1 MATAKTKSVWFCKEC
16 GNESPKW
23 MGRCPACGEWN
34 TMVEETVATGK
45 KMTAVTVPGASHKPL
60 KLSEIDSARE
70 QRISLNNAEV
80 DRILGGGLVEG
91 SLVLI
96 GGEPGIGK
104 STLSLQIPLNCPALK
119 TLYVTGEE
127 SARQVK
133 LRASRIGGDD
143 SGCMIYSET
152 LMENILEQARA
163 MMPDL
168 MVVDSVQT
176 MFSQNVESSP
186 GSVTQIKETASM
198 LLRFA
203 KETGV
208 PVILIG
214 HITKEGSIAGP
225 KILEHIVDVVL
236 QFEGD
241 NRGTYRLL
249 RSIKN
254 RFGSTSELAVFEMTG
269 KGLREVSNP
278 SEMLIPMHEEGLSG
292 VAVSAMLDGTRP
304 FLIEVQSLVSSAAY
318 GTPQRSA
325 TGFDVRRLNML
336 LAVLEKRAGFKLGV
350 KDVFLNMAG
359 GLKVSDPACDLA
371 VISAVLSS
379 NFDFAIPS
387 DICFAGEIGLSGEV
401 RPVAQTDRRIIE
413 AARLGFKKIYVSS
426 YSSLEGVGNAAI
438 EVVKVLFFLFFA
450 FCEYGGAT
458 STPLDTS
465 LLFLFAF
472 SCLSCHSRTSH
483 DVTHKHLSDCYHLA
497 FCRSFLV
504 LEQCDVLV
512 YLLCSTC
519 LVSLPF
525 LLRSMRRYNSV
536 FVALAFFYFSTAR
549 CF

>member
-1 MATAKTKSVWFCKEC
+1 
-16 GNESPKW
+16 
-23 MGRCPACGEWN
+23 
-34 TMVEETVATGK
+34 MVEETVATGK
-45 KMTAVTVPGASHKPL
+45 KGPAAAAVSVPGSGHKPMP
-60 KLSEIDSARE
+60 LSDIDSSVE
-70 QRISLNNAEV
+70 NRISLNNGEV

-104 STLSLQIPLNCPALK
+104 STLSLQIPLHCSNLK

-127 SARQVK
+127 SAKQVK
-133 LRASRIGGDD
+133 LRAARIGGDC
-143 SGCMIYSET
+143 SNCLIYSET
-152 LMENILEQARA
+152 LMENIIAEARVI
-163 MMPDL
+163 MPDL

-186 GSVTQIKETASM
+186 GSVTQIKETAAM

-304 FLIEVQSLVSSAAY
+304 FLIEVQALVSSAAY

-359 GLKVSDPACDLA
+359 
-371 VISAVLSS
+371 
-379 NFDFAIPS
+379 
-387 DICFAGEIGLSGEV
+387 
-401 RPVAQTDRRIIE
+401 
-413 AARLGFKKIYVSS
+413 
-426 YSSLEGVGNAAI
+426 
-438 EVVKVLFFLFFA
+438 
-450 FCEYGGAT
+450 
-458 STPLDTS
+458 
-465 LLFLFAF
+465 
-472 SCLSCHSRTSH
+472 
-483 DVTHKHLSDCYHLA
+483 
-497 FCRSFLV
+497 
-504 LEQCDVLV
+504 
-512 YLLCSTC
+512 
-519 LVSLPF
+519 
-525 LLRSMRRYNSV
+525 
-536 FVALAFFYFSTAR
+536 
-549 CF
+549 

>member
-1 MATAKTKSVWFCKEC
+1 
-16 GNESPKW
+16 

-34 TMVEETVATGK
+34 TMVEETVVTGK
-45 KMTAVTVPGASHKPL
+45 RSSSSSMTVPGSGNRPVPL
-60 KLSEIDSARE
+60 SQIDSSVE
-70 QRISLNNAEV
+70 NRISLNNAEV

-91 SLVLI
+91 SLVLV

-104 STLSLQIPLNCPALK
+104 STLSLQIPLNCPSLK

-127 SARQVK
+127 SVRQVK
-133 LRASRIGGDD
+133 LRAARLGGDD
-143 SGCMIYSET
+143 SNCLIYSET
-152 LMENILEQARA
+152 LMENIISEARKV
-163 MMPDL
+163 MPGL

-186 GSVTQIKETASM
+186 GSVTQIRESAAM

-203 KETGV
+203 KETGI

-225 KILEHIVDVVL
+225 KVLEHIVDVVL
-236 QFEGD
+236 QFEGE
-241 NRGTYRLL
+241 NRGAYRLL

-325 TGFDVRRLNML
+325 TGFDAKRLNML
-336 LAVLEKRAGFKLGV
+336 LAVLEKRAGFKLSA

-359 GLKVSDPACDLA
+359 GLKVNDPACDLA
-371 VISAVLSS
+371 VIAAVLSS

-387 DICFAGEIGLSGEV
+387 DICLAGEVGLSGEI
-401 RPVAQTDRRIIE
+401 RPVSQTDRRVLE
-413 AARLGFKKIYVSS
+413 AARLGFRRIYVSS
-426 YSSLEGVGNAAI
+426 FSNLDGLSQQSLSGMEI
-438 EVVKVLFFLFFA
+438 VKVA
-450 FCEYGGAT
+450 
-458 STPLDTS
+458 
-465 LLFLFAF
+465 
-472 SCLSCHSRTSH
+472 
-483 DVTHKHLSDCYHLA
+483 DVPAL
-497 FCRSFLV
+497 CRSLFKG
-504 LEQCDVLV
+504 E
-512 YLLCSTC
+512 
-519 LVSLPF
+519 
-525 LLRSMRRYNSV
+525 
-536 FVALAFFYFSTAR
+536 
-549 CF
+549 

>member
-1 MATAKTKSVWFCKEC
+1 MANKVKSVWFCTSC
-16 GNESPKW
+16 GNESSKW
-23 MGRCPACGEWN
+23 MGKCPACGEWN

-45 KMTAVTVPGASHKPL
+45 RQNQSANVPGKSQKPMP
-60 KLSEIDSARE
+60 LSEIDSSKE
-70 QRISLNNAEV
+70 SRISLNNNEF
-80 DRILGGGLVEG
+80 DRILGGGIVEG

-104 STLSLQIPLNCPALK
+104 STLSLQIPLMCPELK

-133 LRASRIGGDD
+133 LRAARIGGTD
-143 SGCMIYSET
+143 SNCLIYSET
-152 LMENILEQARA
+152 LMENILAEARGI
-163 MMPDL
+163 MPDL
-168 MVVDSVQT
+168 MIVDSVQT

-186 GSVTQIKETASM
+186 GSISQIKETAAQ

-278 SEMLIPMHEEGLSG
+278 SEMLIPMHDENLSG

-359 GLKVSDPACDLA
+359 GLKVNDPACDLA
-371 VISAVLSS
+371 IICSVLSS

-387 DICFAGEIGLSGEV
+387 DVCFAGEVGLSGEI
-401 RPVAQTDRRIIE
+401 RPVSQTDRRVTE
-413 AARLGFKKIYVSS
+413 ARRLGFKRIFISS
-426 YSSLEGVGNAAI
+426 FGNTDNIPEGI
-438 EVVKVLFFLFFA
+438 EVIRVADVPALCRILFK
-450 FCEYGGAT
+450 G
-458 STPLDTS
+458 
-465 LLFLFAF
+465 
-472 SCLSCHSRTSH
+472 
-483 DVTHKHLSDCYHLA
+483 
-497 FCRSFLV
+497 
-504 LEQCDVLV
+504 
-512 YLLCSTC
+512 
-519 LVSLPF
+519 
-525 LLRSMRRYNSV
+525 N
-536 FVALAFFYFSTAR
+536 
-549 CF
+549 

>member
-1 MATAKTKSVWFCKEC
+1 
-16 GNESPKW
+16 
-23 MGRCPACGEWN
+23 
-34 TMVEETVATGK
+34 MVEETVATGK
-45 KMTAVTVPGASHKPL
+45 KTGVQSVAVPGASHKPMPL
-60 KLSEIDSARE
+60 AEIDSTNE
-70 QRISLNNAEV
+70 NRISLNNAEV

-104 STLSLQIPLNCPALK
+104 STLSLQIPLNCPSLK

-133 LRASRIGGDD
+133 LRAARIGGDD
-143 SGCMIYSET
+143 SGCLIYSET
-152 LMENILEQARA
+152 LMENIIAEVRSI
-163 MMPDL
+163 MPDL

-176 MFSQNVESSP
+176 MYSQNVESSP
-186 GSVTQIKETASM
+186 GSVTQIKETAAM

-225 KILEHIVDVVL
+225 KVLEHIVDVVL

-241 NRGTYRLL
+241 NRGSYRLL

-304 FLIEVQSLVSSAAY
+304 FLIEVQALVSTAAY

-371 VISAVLSS
+371 VVAAVLSS
-379 NFDFAIPS
+379 NFDFAVPS
-387 DICFAGEIGLSGEV
+387 DVCFAGEVGLSGEV

-413 AARLGFKKIYVSS
+413 AARLGFRKIYVSNFS
-426 YSSLEGVGNAAI
+426 GLDNVPEGI
-438 EVVKVLFFLFFA
+438 EVIKV
-450 FCEYGGAT
+450 
-458 STPLDTS
+458 
-465 LLFLFAF
+465 
-472 SCLSCHSRTSH
+472 
-483 DVTHKHLSDCYHLA
+483 SDIPAL
-497 FCRSFLV
+497 CRSLFKG
-504 LEQCDVLV
+504 
-512 YLLCSTC
+512 
-519 LVSLPF
+519 
-525 LLRSMRRYNSV
+525 N
-536 FVALAFFYFSTAR
+536 
-549 CF
+549 

>member
-1 MATAKTKSVWFCKEC
+1 MPAVKTKTVWFCKSC

-23 MGRCPACGEWN
+23 MGRCPVCGEWN

-45 KMTAVTVPGASHKPL
+45 KASVADRVPGAGQKPL
-60 KLSEIDSARE
+60 PLSEIDSSVE
-70 QRISLNNAEV
+70 NRISLNNDEV

-104 STLSLQIPLNCPALK
+104 STLSLQIPLNCPNLK

-143 SGCMIYSET
+143 ANCLIYSET
-152 LMENILEQARA
+152 LMENIIAEAKA
-163 MMPDL
+163 IMPDL

-186 GSVTQIKETASM
+186 GSVTQIKETAAM

-241 NRGTYRLL
+241 NRGAYRLL

-304 FLIEVQSLVSSAAY
+304 FLIEVQSLVSTAAY

-336 LAVLEKRAGFKLGV
+336 LAVLEKRAGFKLSI

-371 VISAVLSS
+371 VIAAVLSS

-387 DICFAGEIGLSGEV
+387 DVCFAGEIGLSGEI

-413 AARLGFKKIYVSS
+413 AARLGFKRVFVSS
-426 YSSLEGVGNAAI
+426 FTALDGLEEQGVRGI
-438 EVVKVLFFLFFA
+438 EVVKVADVPALCRALFKA
-450 FCEYGGAT
+450 
-458 STPLDTS
+458 D
-465 LLFLFAF
+465 
-472 SCLSCHSRTSH
+472 
-483 DVTHKHLSDCYHLA
+483 
-497 FCRSFLV
+497 
-504 LEQCDVLV
+504 
-512 YLLCSTC
+512 
-519 LVSLPF
+519 
-525 LLRSMRRYNSV
+525 
-536 FVALAFFYFSTAR
+536 
-549 CF
+549 

>member
-1 MATAKTKSVWFCKEC
+1 MPAVKTKTVWFCKSC

-45 KMTAVTVPGASHKPL
+45 KASVADRVPGAGQKPL
-60 KLSEIDSARE
+60 PLSEIDSSVE
-70 QRISLNNAEV
+70 NRISLNNDEV

-104 STLSLQIPLNCPALK
+104 STLSLQIPLNCPNLK

-143 SGCMIYSET
+143 ANCLIYSET
-152 LMENILEQARA
+152 LMENIIAEAKA
-163 MMPDL
+163 IIPDL

-186 GSVTQIKETASM
+186 GSVTQIKETAAM

-241 NRGTYRLL
+241 NRGAYRLL

-304 FLIEVQSLVSSAAY
+304 FLIEVQSLVSTAAY

-336 LAVLEKRAGFKLGV
+336 LAVLEKRAGFKLSI

-371 VISAVLSS
+371 VIAAVLSS

-387 DICFAGEIGLSGEV
+387 DVCFAGEIGLSGEI

-413 AARLGFKKIYVSS
+413 AARLGFKRVFVSS
-426 YSSLEGVGNAAI
+426 FTALDGLEEQGVRGI
-438 EVVKVLFFLFFA
+438 EVVKVADVPALCRALFKA
-450 FCEYGGAT
+450 
-458 STPLDTS
+458 D
-465 LLFLFAF
+465 
-472 SCLSCHSRTSH
+472 
-483 DVTHKHLSDCYHLA
+483 
-497 FCRSFLV
+497 
-504 LEQCDVLV
+504 
-512 YLLCSTC
+512 
-519 LVSLPF
+519 
-525 LLRSMRRYNSV
+525 
-536 FVALAFFYFSTAR
+536 
-549 CF
+549 

>member
-1 MATAKTKSVWFCKEC
+1 MALVKTKTVWFCKSC

-23 MGRCPACGEWN
+23 MGKCPACGEWN

-45 KMTAVTVPGASHKPL
+45 KTSASVSVPGSGHKPMP
-60 KLSEIDSARE
+60 LSGIDSSVENR
-70 QRISLNNAEV
+70 RSLNNGEL
-80 DRILGGGLVEG
+80 DRILGGGIVEG

-104 STLSLQIPLNCPALK
+104 STLSLQIPLNCPHMK

-133 LRASRIGGDD
+133 LRAARIGGDD
-143 SGCMIYSET
+143 SNCLIYSET
-152 LMENILEQARA
+152 LMENIIGQARNI
-163 MMPDL
+163 MPDL

-176 MFSQNVESSP
+176 MFSQNMESSP

-241 NRGTYRLL
+241 NKGTYRLL

-278 SEMLIPMHEEGLSG
+278 SEMLIPMHEDGLSG
-292 VAVSAMLDGTRP
+292 IAVGAVLDGTRP
-304 FLIEVQSLVSSAAY
+304 FLLEVQSLVSTAAY

-325 TGFDVRRLNML
+325 TGFDSRRLNML
-336 LAVLEKRAGFKLGV
+336 LAVLEKRAGFRLSV

-359 GLKVSDPACDLA
+359 GLKVNDPACDLA

-387 DICFAGEIGLSGEV
+387 DVCFAGEIGLSGEV
-401 RPVAQTDRRIIE
+401 RPVSQTDRRIIE
-413 AARLGFKKIYVSS
+413 ASRLGFRKIFVSAF
-426 YSSLEGVGNAAI
+426 SSLEGVEQVKDI
-438 EVVKVLFFLFFA
+438 EVVKVADVPALCRTLFK
-450 FCEYGGAT
+450 
-458 STPLDTS
+458 S
-465 LLFLFAF
+465 
-472 SCLSCHSRTSH
+472 
-483 DVTHKHLSDCYHLA
+483 
-497 FCRSFLV
+497 
-504 LEQCDVLV
+504 
-512 YLLCSTC
+512 
-519 LVSLPF
+519 
-525 LLRSMRRYNSV
+525 
-536 FVALAFFYFSTAR
+536 
-549 CF
+549 